1 MKEVLINDIL
11 DEAREMGASDLH
23 FTAGLPPMI
32 RLHGRISKLM
42 GYPDCTEPII
52 VNVINQITTLKHKQI
67 IQRGE
72 DADFSYVSAAG
83 QRHRVNVY
91 RQRGYHAIAFRLLRN
106 EIPTLQDLM
115 LPPLLADF
123 SLRPR
128 GLILVTG
135 PTGSGKS
142 TTLAAMIDHIN
153 RHKNCHIITTE
164 DPIEYLHSHKQ
175 SMINQREINVDVQS
189 FALALRAALRED
201 PDVIL
206 VGEMRDFETISAAVT
221 AAETGH
227 LVLSTLHTTGAA
239 ETLDRIIDTYPPHA
253 QGQCRSQLANNLVGV
268 VSQTLI
274 PTADGKGRVAAME
287 LLNSTDAISS
297 LIREGKTYQIPSAI
311 ATGRAKG
318 MFTLDQDLAR
328 LTAQARI
335 SKDEAITRCQDP
347 TEFSRYLDAAIQQ
360 VRTGQM
366 SMSMSMDK
374 RRTLDS
380 SVIPPEMNQRQMLE

>member
-1 MKEVLINDIL
+1 MKDMYISDIL
-11 DEAREMGASDLH
+11 DEVRELGASDLH
-23 FTAGLPPMI
+23 ITAGLPPMM
-32 RLHGRISKLM
+32 RLHGKISKCP

-52 VNVINQITTLKHKQI
+52 VQLIGQIATMKQKQI
-67 IQRGE
+67 IQDGF
-72 DADFSYVSAAG
+72 DADFSYVSAG
-83 QRHRVNVY
+83 GHRHRVNVY
-91 RQRGYHAIAFRLLRN
+91 RQRGYHAVAFRLLRN
-106 EIPTLQDLM
+106 EIPTLMDLS

-153 RHKNCHIITTE
+153 RNKNCHIITIE
-164 DPIEYLHSHKQ
+164 DPIEYLHTHKQ
-175 SMINQREINVDVQS
+175 SMINQREVHVDVS
-189 FALALRAALRED
+189 DFAKALRAALRED

-227 LVLSTLHTTGAA
+227 LVMSTLHTTGAA

-253 QGQCRSQLANNLVGV
+253 QGQCRSQLANNVVGI
-268 VSQTLI
+268 VSQTLV
-274 PTADGKGRVAAME
+274 PTADGQGRVAAME

-311 ATGRAKG
+311 ATGRARG

-328 LTAQARI
+328 LTAHRRI
-335 SKDEAITRCQDP
+335 SREEAMSRCQDP
-347 TEFSRYLDAAIQQ
+347 NEFLRYLDAA
-360 VRTGQM
+360 
-366 SMSMSMDK
+366 
-374 RRTLDS
+374 S
-380 SVIPPEMNQRQMLE
+380 SQIRGATPAAPPRKTVDGALLPHEQRK